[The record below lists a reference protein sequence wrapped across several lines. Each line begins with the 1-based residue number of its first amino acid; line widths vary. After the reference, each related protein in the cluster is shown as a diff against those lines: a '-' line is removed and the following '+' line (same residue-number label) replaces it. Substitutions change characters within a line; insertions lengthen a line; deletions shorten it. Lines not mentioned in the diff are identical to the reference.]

1 MRIIE
6 IAVDQS
12 LIQLL
17 RVFVHT
23 NCFVFKVVER
33 AINVL
38 KQTAREDLRI
48 VISVELVKEK
58 NPYVAAKGAEKV
70 RLI

>member
-1 MRIIE
+1 M
-6 IAVDQS
+6 
-12 LIQLL
+12 
-17 RVFVHT
+17 FVHT

-48 VISVELVKEK
+48 VISVERVNKK
-58 NPYVAAKGAEKV
+58 TPYVAVKRAEEV

>member
-1 MRIIE
+1 M
-6 IAVDQS
+6 A
-12 LIQLL
+12 
-17 RVFVHT
+17 
-23 NCFVFKVVER
+23 ER

-48 VISVELVKEK
+48 VISVERVNKK
-58 NPYVAAKGAEKV
+58 TPYVAVKRAEEV

>member
-6 IAVDQS
+6 IAVDKS
-12 LIQLL
+12 LSYCVCLL
-17 RVFVHT
+17 FHT
-23 NCFVFKVVER
+23 NCFVFKMAER

-58 NPYVAAKGAEKV
+58 NPYVAAKGAEEV